1 MFERLEFELP
11 VGPSAPSQA
20 RRAVSGIATLP
31 ERTRADALLLVSELV
46 TNAVIHAE
54 LSAADTV
61 RLTLLR
67 DGDRLVIEVDDRGAP
82 SDRRRGIAAGEVR
95 TDTPG
100 AGLGL
105 KIVDRLAEHWQVKG
119 SRVSATLRYR

>member
-1 MFERLEFELP
+1 MCERLEFELP

-20 RRAVSGIATLP
+20 RRAVREITTLP
-31 ERTRADALLLVSELV
+31 DGTRADALLLVSELV

-54 LSAADTV
+54 RSAADTV
-61 RLTLLR
+61 RLTLR
-67 DGDRLVIEVDDRGAP
+67 PDADRLLVEVDDRGALT
-82 SDRRRGIAAGEVR
+82 SRRRGISAGKVR

-105 KIVDRLAEHWQVKG
+105 KIVERLAEHWEVHG
-119 SRVSATLRYR
+119 SRVSATLRYH

>member
-20 RRAVSGIATLP
+20 RRAVSGIETLP

-61 RLTLLR
+61 RLTLIR

-95 TDTPG
+95 PDTPG

-105 KIVDRLAEHWQVKG
+105 KIVDRLAENWDVKG

>member
-11 VGPSAPSQA
+11 VGPNAPAQA

-82 SDRRRGIAAGEVR
+82 SDRRRGIASGEVR
-95 TDTPG
+95 PDTPG

-119 SRVSATLRYR
+119 SRVSATLRSR

>member
-82 SDRRRGIAAGEVR
+82 SDRRRGIASGEVR
-95 TDTPG
+95 PDTPG

>member
-20 RRAVSGIATLP
+20 RRAVRGIATLP
-31 ERTRADALLLVSELV
+31 EETRADALLLVSELV

-67 DGDRLVIEVDDRGAP
+67 DGDRLVIKVDDRGAP

-105 KIVDRLAEHWQVKG
+105 KIVDRLTEHWQVQG
-119 SRVSATLRYR
+119 SLVSATLRYR

>member
-1 MFERLEFELP
+1 
-11 VGPSAPSQA
+11 
-20 RRAVSGIATLP
+20 
-31 ERTRADALLLVSELV
+31 LVSELV

-82 SDRRRGIAAGEVR
+82 SDRRRGIASGEVR
-95 TDTPG
+95 PDTPG

-119 SRVSATLRYR
+119 SRVSATLRHR

>member
-11 VGPSAPSQA
+11 VGPRAPSQA

-82 SDRRRGIAAGEVR
+82 SDRRRGIASGEVR
-95 TDTPG
+95 PDTPG

>member
-20 RRAVSGIATLP
+20 RRAVRGIATLP
-31 ERTRADALLLVSELV
+31 EETRADALLLVSELV

-95 TDTPG
+95 ADTPG

-105 KIVDRLAEHWQVKG
+105 KIVDRLAEHWQVQG
-119 SRVSATLRYR
+119 SRISATLRYR

>member
-82 SDRRRGIAAGEVR
+82 SDRRRGIAAGEAR
-95 TDTPG
+95 PDTPG